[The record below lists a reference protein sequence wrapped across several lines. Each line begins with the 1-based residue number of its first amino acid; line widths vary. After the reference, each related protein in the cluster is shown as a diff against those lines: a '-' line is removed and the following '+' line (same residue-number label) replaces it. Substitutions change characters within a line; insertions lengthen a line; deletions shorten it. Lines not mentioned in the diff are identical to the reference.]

1 MTFDSSQQGD
11 TQDSSVSS
19 SSVAAPTGGAQG
31 RGGFR
36 ALFASLGR
44 GGQVCVIAGAL
55 ITVSFF
61 LHWFDAGLS
70 CQGAACPSD
79 FNSLKEALALGGSG
93 FLLAG
98 SGVSSLSLDQQI
110 SAPPEVFRF
119 FWLWAVLLAGL
130 ALLALP
136 PLMALGALSVK
147 RGRALVIWATAGA
160 LFLELFY
167 LSASGAAFPLL
178 QSVFGLVNQFA
189 YFYQNPATYDY
200 HAGAGFG
207 FWVAFVATCAAG
219 LVALFW
225 LMRAGFHLAS
235 FWKALPASGQV
246 ALGAGAAMLVLFFLP
261 WASAPGLDGVFVL
274 SSKGIT
280 LSHPAL
286 YSGWGAAITGLHGPI
301 LLNQDNSRLDMAPSQ
316 AGYLWLVLLSGLVL
330 LVCARVLRSGRIG
343 TRSGLFVT
351 IACSVVSLVAEGVF
365 LVQVFGLQ
373 STAKQ
378 IFQHAGAPPVAGAV
392 YGLSWGF
399 WLAGTVSI
407 VALAYSAA
415 QLRQSRQVPPRVTQ
429 TSADSTGV

>member
-1 MTFDSSQQGD
+1 MPTSASG
-11 TQDSSVSS
+11 TQR
-19 SSVAAPTGGAQG
+19 P
-31 RGGFR
+31 RGFR
-36 ALFASLGR
+36 ALFKSLGR

-55 ITVSFF
+55 ISVSFF
-61 LHWFDAGLS
+61 LPWFAAGLS

-79 FNSLKEALALGGSG
+79 FNSLKESLALSASG

-98 SGVSSLSLDQQI
+98 SGISSLSLDQQL

-130 ALLALP
+130 VLLALP
-136 PLMALGALSVK
+136 PLMALGVLSAK
-147 RGRALVIWATAGA
+147 RGRALLIWTTAGA

-178 QSVFGLVNQFA
+178 QSVFGLVNQLG

-207 FWVAFVATCAAG
+207 FWLAFVATCAAG

-235 FWKALPASGQV
+235 FWKALPASGKA
-246 ALGAGAAMLVLFFLP
+246 ALGAGAALLLVFFLP

-274 SSKGIT
+274 SSKGVK
-280 LSHPAL
+280 LSHAAL

-301 LLNQDNSRLDMAPSQ
+301 LLNQDPARLDMAPTQ
-316 AGYLWLVLLSGLVL
+316 VGYLWLVLLSGLAL
-330 LVCARVLRSGRIG
+330 LVCARLLGRGRIANHV
-343 TRSGLFVT
+343 GLLFLSM
-351 IACSVVSLVAEGVF
+351 CSVVSLVVEGMF
-365 LVQVFGLQ
+365 LVQVLVLH

-378 IFQHAGAPPVAGAV
+378 IFQQAGAPPVDGAV
-392 YGLSWGF
+392 YGLTWGF
-399 WLAGTVSI
+399 WLAGAVSV
-407 VALAYSAA
+407 VALAYSMMR
-415 QLRQSRQVPPRVTQ
+415 LRPSRQVPPRVTQ
-429 TSADSTGV
+429 TSASGG